1 MINKTKLN
9 YIYIFSRCIQLLQ
22 SSPIRRNKRIK
33 MLYDQINEISKKLNS
48 NGMEFLMNDSSDD
61 DDDDD
66 DDDNVNNSSGLGVFN
81 LIKSGKS
88 EEEKESAYNAKI
100 LDKLKV

>member
-1 MINKTKLN
+1 
-9 YIYIFSRCIQLLQ
+9 
-22 SSPIRRNKRIK
+22 